1 MAQLFKPRFLD
12 QQDQG
17 SGMYKPLFNFRR
29 LWQQSIAAMLTMALL
44 PLLALAV
51 TGFLGQLTINEA
63 FRSGQASAVNGLT
76 LTWPRRPGCAASPAA
91 S

>member
-29 LWQQSIAAMLTMALL
+29 LWKQSIAAMLAVALL
-44 PLLALAV
+44 LPV
-51 TGFLGQLTINEA
+51 
-63 FRSGQASAVNGLT
+63 
-76 LTWPRRPGCAASPAA
+76 RPWRWWTT
-91 S
+91 